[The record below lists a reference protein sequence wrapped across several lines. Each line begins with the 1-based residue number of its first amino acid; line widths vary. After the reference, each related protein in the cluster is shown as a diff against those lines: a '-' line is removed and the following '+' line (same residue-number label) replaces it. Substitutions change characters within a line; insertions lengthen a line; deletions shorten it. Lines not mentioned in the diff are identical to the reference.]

1 MGEVTNI
8 IHKAVNDN
16 FKEPLDELIKRTNS
30 EVENAISN
38 KSGVLKINPAFP
50 NDFSYYIEDRGCFSS
65 DKENIVTEERTS
77 KVFTEEI
84 KGRELWCTQWGT
96 LPYELFTIDLVT
108 GVRTTKAELLT
119 TFKDNQSPGWAE
131 SGILV
136 VTETYVYGY
145 ERTADTTCY
154 LFRYNKLTG
163 EYKRSD
169 VAITDKIL
177 GYCSSEYL
185 SKVCYIA
192 HGDDL
197 YLYSHNSSSSSA
209 YGFYKLED
217 AIDSGG
223 TFTTTLIKSESQS
236 YQGINTQSIK
246 LSDSCSLVSSSYL
259 GVRKL
264 NVETGELS
272 DALVTVSSN
281 NDILCPIE
289 HEGKLVGALVGNPA
303 SKLYIV
309 RINGEDVSVIEDI
322 VLYTSHSITNSSN
335 VPVVYAW
342 YEDGI
347 LYTTKY
353 YNASSVSDGEGGF
366 DKTFTLD
373 KIKDANLYYLN
384 DNMLA
389 YIPKGTRFYSMAT
402 DKILKVTPKLRDAL
416 RVNEDGV
423 LECDYVYRDENYMF
437 EFPEDGLYSIPIYSK
452 VTNTY
457 AGAGILWYFLG
468 TFV

>member
-50 NDFSYYIEDRGCFSS
+50 NDFSYYIENRGYFSS

-77 KVFTEEI
+77 EAFTKEI
-84 KGRELWCTQWGT
+84 KGRELWCVQYGT

-119 TFKDNQSPGWAE
+119 TFNQTSGYVEA
-131 SGILV
+131 GILA

-145 ERTADTTCY
+145 ERTANTTFY

-177 GYCSSEYL
+177 GCGGEYL

-197 YLYSHNSSSSSA
+197 YLYSSNSSSSSA

-217 AIDSGG
+217 TIDSGG

-236 YQGINTQSIK
+236 YSGINTQSIK
-246 LSDSCSLVSSSYL
+246 LSDSCSLVSSSNL

-281 NDILCPIE
+281 DILCPIE
-289 HEGKLVGALVGNPA
+289 HEGKLVGALMGNPA

-342 YEDGI
+342 YEDGV

-353 YNASSVSDGEGGF
+353 NAVYSNIL
-366 DKTFTLD
+366 TITLGM
-373 KIKDANLYYLN
+373 IKDADLYLD

-423 LECDYVYRDENYMF
+423 LEYGNYIYRDENYMF